1 MYERSLGLLQVEIIE
16 YRYSKEKY
24 HRVSKLDSG
33 KLSSRPT
40 TVAGSRPIVCND
52 ALSTGLA
59 KVPSLAGLS
68 NGVY

>member
-40 TVAGSRPIVCND
+40 TVAAGSRPIVCND
-52 ALSTGLA
+52 VLSTGLA
-59 KVPSLAGLS
+59 K
-68 NGVY
+68 GVVKRSF